1 MPPWLPDQGSCRRQA
16 TEGLLLGLR
25 AELVILPSSG
35 GEIYSLIVTWTVAG
49 VITISKDSPSGLLTV
64 QLSGSS

>member
-1 MPPWLPDQGSCRRQA
+1 MHPLAPRSGELSVQR
-16 TEGLLLGLR
+16 TEGLLLRLR